1 MSELTAWLMDG
12 SVSIREIETE
22 PPRPPPSPAAGWQRR
37 QRRELTRLRRLHDTL
52 AERTSGLIQDV
63 TTLKDVTEAANALER
78 LGRITDRVSA
88 LERQVLG
95 VADGP
100 DPLGDDF
107 ARLLK
112 NAWERAY
119 GPPPTESDQT
129 SPQ

>member
-1 MSELTAWLMDG
+1 MSELTQKLMEG
-12 SVSIREIETE
+12 SVCIREIEAE
-22 PPRPPPSPAAGWQRR
+22 APRPPPSPSASWQRR

-78 LGRITDRVSA
+78 LGRITDRVTE

-95 VADGP
+95 VTNGA

-129 SPQ
+129 QSQ